1 VADQERFAGGVDDL
15 GCQAAEVVH
24 GLNAF
29 DLGDESV
36 DEPEVAAGDA
46 DDGRDGGRVTDTTVG
61 RRAGGRKSLSETAV
75 SSSGVRDRS
84 SWAKPMRL

>member
-46 DDGRDGGRVTDTTVG
+46 DDGRDG
-61 RRAGGRKSLSETAV
+61 
-75 SSSGVRDRS
+75 
-84 SWAKPMRL
+84 